1 MRILVFTTRPHAP
14 SARTSL
20 STAVLLSLG
29 LLGCESSGPQSDGP
43 DSEASACS
51 VADPGPAPIRRLTR
65 VEYNNT
71 VYQLLGDTSRP
82 ADQFPP
88 DEEAGGFD
96 NQAAVLVVSPL
107 LAEHYLSAAEQL
119 AATHTPTLMGQLPA
133 CQGPNADDV
142 ACEADADAFIRSFGK
157 RSYRRPLTD
166 DEVLDH
172 LAVFREG
179 TMLGDEGYSPS
190 TGIEM
195 VVQVMLQSPHFLYRV
210 EFGMPEPETGDV
222 VALTSY
228 EIASRLSYLLWNTMP
243 DSALFEAADADEL
256 RTPEQIEQ
264 QARRMLE
271 APRAREAVK
280 NFHRQWLHLDDIE
293 PRILAS
299 GKNLDIYPDYYD
311 GLPMLWRQETESFID
326 YAIFEQDANV
336 TELFTAPYTM
346 MNSELADFYGVTGPA
361 GIEFSR
367 VDLDPSRYAGFLTH
381 AGLMALLAKPD
392 RSSPIHRGKFVRE
405 FLLCQPPPP
414 PPDIVPEAPSVDES
428 QTTREQFSQHS
439 ADPLCEG
446 CHRLMDPI
454 GFGFEHFDGIGRFRE
469 TEWAG
474 LEIDASGELNQT
486 DVDGPYNGVVELA
499 ERLASSDQVKT
510 CVVTQWFR
518 FAYGRSETTADD
530 CSMQDV
536 RAAFA
541 AADYDI
547 KELIVA
553 LTLTDAFRYRH
564 SVQPETP

>member
-1 MRILVFTTRPHAP
+1 MRGLVPTIQLHIWASIIGFGLVACEAP
-14 SARTSL
+14 PPP
-20 STAVLLSLG
+20 
-29 LLGCESSGPQSDGP
+29 SGEDDEQ
-43 DSEASACS
+43 AC
-51 VADPGPAPIRRLTR
+51 AMPEPGPSPIRRLTR

-71 VYQLLGDTSRP
+71 VYQLLGDTSHP

-96 NQAAVLVVSPL
+96 NQAEVLVVSPL

-119 AATHTPTLMGQLPA
+119 AHTHTPTLMQQLPA
-133 CQGPNADDV
+133 CQGPNIDDV

-157 RSYRRPLTD
+157 RTYRRPLTD
-166 DEVLDH
+166 EEVIEH

-179 TMLGDEGYSPS
+179 TMLGEEGYSPS

-210 EFGMPEPETGDV
+210 EFGMAEPEAGDV

-243 DSALFEAADADEL
+243 DLALFEAADADLL

-264 QARRMLE
+264 QARRMLQT
-271 APRAREAVK
+271 PRAREAVK

-293 PRILAS
+293 PQISAI
-299 GKNLDIYPDYYD
+299 GKNLEIYPDYYD
-311 GLPMLWRQETESFID
+311 GLPMLWRTETESFID
-326 YAIFEQDANV
+326 YAVFEEDANV

-346 MNSELADFYGVTGPA
+346 MNSELADFYGATGPA
-361 GIEFSR
+361 GIEFTR

-381 AGLMALLAKPD
+381 AGLLALLAKPD

-405 FLLCQPPPP
+405 FLFCQPP
-414 PPDIVPEAPSVDES
+414 DVVPEAPSVDET

-439 ADPLCEG
+439 EDPLCEG
-446 CHRLMDPI
+446 CHKLMDPI
-454 GFGFEHFDGIGRFRE
+454 GFGFEHFDGIGRYRE

-474 LEIDASGELNQT
+474 LEIDARGELNQT
-486 DVDGPYNGVVELA
+486 DVDGPYDGVVELA

-510 CVVTQWFR
+510 CVATQWFR
-518 FAYGRSETTADD
+518 FAYGRSETEADD

-536 RAAFA
+536 QAAFA

-564 SVQPETP
+564 TVKSETP